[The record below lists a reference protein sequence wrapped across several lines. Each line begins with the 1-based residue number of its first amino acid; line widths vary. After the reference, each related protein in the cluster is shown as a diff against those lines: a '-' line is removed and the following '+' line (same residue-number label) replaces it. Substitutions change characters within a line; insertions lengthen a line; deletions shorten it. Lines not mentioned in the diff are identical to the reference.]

1 MDYTPERVPRRTA
14 LALAEACRAL
24 ARDPELR
31 AEYEAWKEAR
41 DAGRLSCGD
50 AEPER

>member
-24 ARDPELR
+24 ARDPALR
-31 AEYEAWKEAR
+31 AEYEAWKEGR
-41 DAGRLSCGD
+41 DAGESSGVNRQ
-50 AEPER
+50 PER

>member
-1 MDYTPERVPRRTA
+1 MDYTPTGVPRSTA
-14 LALAEACRAL
+14 SALAEACRAL

-31 AEYEAWKEAR
+31 AEYEARKEAR
-41 DAGRLSCGD
+41 DAGGHPSGD

>member
-31 AEYEAWKEAR
+31 AEYEAWKGER
-41 DAGRLSCGD
+41 DAGESSGGD
-50 AEPER
+50 RRPER